1 MGRSGRMVRGCAPKE
16 YRCGTTTTAGTNLGG
31 PGIAEAGNRRGRG
44 IAEGRSPR
52 KPALGARSETSEGY
66 FCVRMT
72 AVLMIGPPALPSRT
86 RSV

>member
-16 YRCGTTTTAGTNLGG
+16 YRCGTTTTAGPSLGG
-31 PGIAEAGNRRGRG
+31 PG